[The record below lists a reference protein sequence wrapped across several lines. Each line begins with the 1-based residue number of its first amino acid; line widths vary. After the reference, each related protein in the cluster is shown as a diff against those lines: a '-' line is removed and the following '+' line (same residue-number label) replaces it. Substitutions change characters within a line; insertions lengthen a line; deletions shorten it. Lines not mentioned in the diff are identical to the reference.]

1 MATQNPAARSK
12 SSRARSNWLISAAV
26 SAAIGSTLVAPAAF
40 AADDDVGE
48 VVITGSR
55 IQRSRDL
62 SAPSP
67 IVTVATETFENTS
80 ATGAE
85 AVLNKM
91 PQFVPGSTQFT
102 SSIQS
107 GATASPGAATL
118 NLRGLGANRNL
129 VLLDGRRA
137 QPANASLVIDI
148 NTIPSAAIQ
157 NVEVITGGASSVY
170 GPDAMAGVVN
180 FVLKKNFQGLDV
192 DMQTGISEKGD
203 GQESR
208 FSALAGINSPDGRG
222 NIMLGFDW
230 TKRDPVLLKDRDFYV
245 NGWLDPT
252 NPGAGFMNPRGYNT
266 GQSANNRPTQAAVDA
281 LFPQVAPGTVSNSQV
296 IYFNN
301 DGTPFTADK
310 GGLGYKGP
318 LNAMDA
324 GAFTM
329 IKRLTNGNLD
339 QAYTEGYLSTPL
351 QRHSMFG
358 RANYDITD
366 DLSAY
371 VQTSYSNV
379 VVDQRGG
386 YPPALTVWQA
396 PIPVNAATPI
406 PAALQSLL
414 NSRAVVPTA
423 AAGTTGPTSPWSLF
437 QVLNYNGPINTRN
450 TSDVWQILAGL
461 KGNVGF
467 RDWTWDAYVSR
478 GDTKIIAESQRLPSL
493 QRYQNLVGR
502 PNFGTGVGFVGS
514 GNGYKIDCPT
524 GLPVFREFTPA
535 DSCLKGIET
544 RMRNLTDLTQDIAEA
559 NLQGAAFGLPAGEV
573 RFAAGVSYRKNEF
586 VFDPGNSVEQILDN
600 PIGLFASNGT
610 QGSTNV
616 KEIYGELLVPVIHN
630 LDLELGYRFSD
641 FNTAGGTNTYKG
653 LFTWKALDELTFRGG
668 YQFATRAPNTAEL
681 FTGPTQ
687 AVVAFPSV
695 DPCSVA
701 TLSAWGNVPGNPN
714 RVKVQALCRAIIGN
728 STSLFDTG
736 PGGPNAFFRPGG
748 PAFFP
753 LEIEVVKG
761 NPDVGPETGKTWTL
775 GAVVTN
781 PFGLERLNITVD
793 AYRIQISETISP
805 VSSTTV
811 YNNCFNSDGVSNP
824 TYDINNTWCKLIG
837 RHPQTG
843 DRATVDSVYS
853 NLGTLTT
860 QGIDL
865 GISWA
870 HDIGPGTF
878 GVNTNINYLNKF
890 EYQTSPTSTLV
901 DARGTADQGG
911 LFDYRANTNFS
922 YLWGAFNFGLGWE
935 HLSSIKNAAAAL
947 TPATKVLGT
956 PSYDLFNLNAGFRW
970 SRYSVRFGVDNLF
983 DKQPLVYGNN
993 PGVDSNTDATLPQF
1007 YDPLGRRYF
1016 LGLKAKF

>member
-1 MATQNPAARSK
+1 MPGRT
-12 SSRARSNWLISAAV
+12 RSNWLVSAAV
-26 SAAIGSTLVAPAAF
+26 SAALGSTLVAPAF
-40 AADDDVGE
+40 AADDEISE
-48 VVITGSR
+48 VTITGSR

-67 IVTVATETFENTS
+67 IVTVNTETFENTS

-91 PQFVPGSTQFT
+91 PQFVPGNTQFT
-102 SSIQS
+102 SSIQG

-118 NLRGLGANRNL
+118 NLRGLGSNRNL

-192 DMQTGISEKGD
+192 DFQTGITEHGD

-208 FSALAGINSPDGRG
+208 FSTLAGMNSPDGRG

-230 TKRDPVLLKDRDFYV
+230 TKRDPVLQRDRKFYV
-245 NGWLDPT
+245 NGWNDPA
-252 NPGAGFMNPRGYNT
+252 NPGAGFMVPRGYGA
-266 GQSANNRPTQAAVDA
+266 GQTANNRPSQAAVDA
-281 LFPQVAPGTVSNSQV
+281 LFPQVAPGTISNSTV

-301 DGTPFTADK
+301 DGTPYVAA
-310 GGLGYKGP
+310 GGVGYKGP
-318 LNAMDA
+318 LNSLNA

-329 IKRLTNGNLD
+329 IKKLTNGNLD
-339 QAYTEGYLSTPL
+339 DVYTEGYVSTPL
-351 QRHSMFG
+351 ERHSMFG
-358 RANYDITD
+358 RANYQITD
-366 DLSAY
+366 NLDAY

-379 VVDQRGG
+379 VVNQRGG
-386 YPPALTVWQA
+386 FPPALTVWQA
-396 PIPVNAATPI
+396 PIPVDAATPI
-406 PAALQSLL
+406 PAALASLL
-414 NSRAVVPTA
+414 ASRAVVPTA
-423 AAGTTGPTSPWSLF
+423 PAGTTGPNSPWSLS
-437 QVLNYNGPINTRN
+437 QVLDYNGPINTVN
-450 TSDVWQILAGL
+450 TNDVWQIVAGL

-478 GDTKIIAESQRLPSL
+478 GDTKIIAESQHLPSL
-493 QRYQNLVGR
+493 QRYQFLVAK
-502 PNFGTGVGFVGS
+502 PNFGKGLGFVSSGS
-514 GNGYKIDCPT
+514 GYKIDCPT
-524 GLPVFREFTPA
+524 GLPVFSEFTPA
-535 DSCLKGIET
+535 ASCLKGIET
-544 RMRNLTDLTQDIAEA
+544 RMRNLTHLTQDIAEA
-559 NLQGAAFGLPAGEV
+559 NIQGLAFTLPAGEV
-573 RFAAGVSYRKNEF
+573 RFAAGVSYRKNDF
-586 VFDPGNSVEQILDN
+586 VFDPGNSVEQVLDN

-616 KEIYGELLVPVIHN
+616 KEIYGELLVPVIQN
-630 LDLELGYRFSD
+630 VELELGYRFSD
-641 FNTAGGTNTYKG
+641 FDTAGGTNTYKS
-653 LFTWKALDELTFRGG
+653 LFTWKALDSLTFRGG

-687 AVVAFPSV
+687 AVVPFPNT

-701 TLSAWGNVPGNPN
+701 TLSAWGNVPTNPD

-761 NPDVGPETGKTWTL
+761 NPDVGPETGKTYTL
-775 GAVVTN
+775 GAVITN
-781 PFGLERLNITVD
+781 PFGLDRLNITLD
-793 AYRIQISETISP
+793 AYRIELSDTISP

-811 YNNCFNSDGVSNP
+811 YNNCFNSNGTSNP
-824 TYDINNTWCKLIG
+824 TYDVTNSWCKLIG
-837 RHPQTG
+837 RHPSTG
-843 DRATVDSVYS
+843 DRATVDAVYS
-853 NLGTLTT
+853 NLGTLMT
-860 QGIDL
+860 QGLDL
-865 GISWA
+865 GVSWA
-870 HDIGPGTF
+870 KEIGPGRLSLT
-878 GVNTNINYLNKF
+878 TNVNYLNKF
-890 EYQTSPTSTLV
+890 EYQTSPTSVLV
-901 DARGTADQGG
+901 DAAGTGDQGG
-911 LFDYRANTNFS
+911 LFKFRANSNAS
-922 YLWGAFNFGLGWE
+922 YLWGDFNVGLGWE
-935 HLSSIKNAAAAL
+935 HLSSMKNLAAAL

-956 PSYDLFNLNAGFRW
+956 PAYDLFNLSAGYHW
-970 SRYSVRFGVDNLF
+970 SNYSVRFGVDNLF

-993 PGVDSNTDATLPQF
+993 PGVDSNSDTTLPQF
-1007 YDPLGRRYF
+1007 YDPLGRRYY
-1016 LGLKAKF
+1016 LGLKAKL